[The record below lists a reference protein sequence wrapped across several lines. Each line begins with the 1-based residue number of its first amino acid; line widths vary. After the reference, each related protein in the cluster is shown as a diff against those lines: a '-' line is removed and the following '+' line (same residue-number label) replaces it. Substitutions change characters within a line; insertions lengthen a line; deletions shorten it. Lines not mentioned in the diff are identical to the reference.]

1 MIENTQNSAYIL
13 DELQKKCYYRIMEN
27 CNEIN
32 RKIAQNLAYYRKC
45 AGLTQ
50 AELAEKINYSDKS
63 ISKWEQGNGIP
74 DVYILLEL
82 SKLYNVS
89 LNDLVGEPSP
99 ETKQKAQPSKGFKW
113 LIILLSSG
121 IVWLCATCIFVGLQ
135 LAYPDGG
142 AWWLAFLYAVLVNA
156 ILILVYACI
165 WHYRFINFLCV
176 STIIWTAIT
185 CLFLTIKNLP
195 SAANSPL
202 TGLWCIYLIGIPLQ
216 VLEILWAFFRTLFR
230 KNKAQTAMKT
240 QEDKKEE

>member
-1 MIENTQNSAYIL
+1 
-13 DELQKKCYYRIMEN
+13 MEN
-27 CNEIN
+27 CTEIN
-32 RKIAQNLAYYRKC
+32 HKIAQNLAYYRKR

-82 SKLYNVS
+82 SKLYQIS
-89 LNDLVGEPSP
+89 LNDLVGEPAP
-99 ETKQKAQPSKGFKW
+99 EMKRKAQPSKGLKW

-121 IVWLCATCIFVGLQ
+121 IVWLCATCIFVCLH
-135 LAYPDGG
+135 LAYPGGG

-165 WHYRFINFLCV
+165 WHYRFVNFLCV

-185 CLFLTIKNLP
+185 CLFLTIK
-195 SAANSPL
+195 SAVDSQLA
-202 TGLWCIYLIGIPLQ
+202 GLWCIYLIGIPLQ

-230 KNKAQTAMKT
+230 KNKAEMVNQT
-240 QEDKKEE
+240 QEDHKED